1 MDRADVWKAGNERVM
16 FGSELRPSRQ
26 GVLVERTPQDRQIS
40 SIKVF
45 QVSRNP
51 EMIRRTIVIQIED
64 WRLKIEDAMKSQEG
78 IDKMCRDRRY
88 WLGGGGSFGG
98 GYWLNGDVSG
108 QTK

>member
-26 GVLVERTPQDRQIS
+26 GVLVERTPQDRQLS

-45 QVSRNP
+45 KVFKVSRNP

-64 WRLKIEDAMKSQEG
+64 
-78 IDKMCRDRRY
+78 
-88 WLGGGGSFGG
+88 
-98 GYWLNGDVSG
+98 
-108 QTK
+108 